1 VAIEVSR
8 RQLLASAGGMVLA
21 SFALPSNLRKIIEG
35 APVARLNSA
44 RATAPISEIQHVVIL
59 MQENRSFDHYFGAMP
74 GVIGF
79 NDPNAIQLSTG
90 NSVFYQPIPTTPA
103 AATSDAYNPD
113 GYLLP
118 FHADTHS
125 TSAQALP
132 STSHS
137 WLPQHDSWDN
147 GAMDGFVTARLN
159 KKIDDY
165 DGAAAQFS
173 MAYFTRDD
181 IPFQWALA
189 DAFTICDGYHC
200 SVLGPTWPNRLY
212 LMTGQI
218 DPAGVAGGPT
228 YGNYVPTQGFSWT
241 TYPELLTNAG
251 VSWKVYQ
258 EIDNYGFNVLEY
270 FDQYQNA
277 STSSPLYQ
285 NAMRFYQAGQ
295 FEYDAINDRLPTV
308 SWILPT
314 SYQSE
319 HPDFMPAAGA
329 DFVASK
335 LNAIAANPDVFA
347 KTLFILTYDEND
359 GYFDHVVPATPG
371 LPTAANGYANQD
383 EYISAPGYGS
393 AETSV
398 PIGLGFRVP
407 CILVSPWT
415 VGGYVSHDTFDHTSV
430 IQLLEQVTGVYNPNI
445 TPWRRQ
451 NTSPLTTALGQFPG
465 GRFPRLPDTKRQLE
479 RAEEEVL
486 QFQLP
491 PYPGANQTFP
501 VQPPGSKPV
510 QNAAATPAVVGV

>member
-1 VAIEVSR
+1 MAIEVTR

-35 APVARLNSA
+35 APVGRLSSA
-44 RATAPISEIQHVVIL
+44 QATAPLSEIKHIVVL

-74 GVIGF
+74 GVRGF
-79 NDPNAIQLSTG
+79 GDPTAVSG
-90 NSVFYQPIPTTPA
+90 VFQQPDPV
-103 AATSDAYNPD
+103 NPD
-113 GYLLP
+113 GYLYP

-137 WLPQHDSWDN
+137 WLPQHDSWNN
-147 GAMDGFVTARLN
+147 GLMNGFVTARMDSA
-159 KKIDDY
+159 IDDY
-165 DGAAAQFS
+165 DGYAAQYS
-173 MAYFTRDD
+173 MAYFKRDD
-181 IPFQWALA
+181 VPFQWALA

-218 DPAGVAGGPT
+218 DPLGVAGGPT
-228 YGNYVPTQGFSWT
+228 YGNYVPPEGFSWQ
-241 TYPELLTNAG
+241 TYPELLTAAG

-258 EIDNYGFNVLEY
+258 EVDNYGFNVLEY

-277 STSSPLYQ
+277 PTTSPLYQ

-295 FEYDAINDRLPTV
+295 FEYDAIHDRLPTV
-308 SWILPT
+308 SYILPT

-347 KTLFILTYDEND
+347 KTVFILIYDEND
-359 GYFDHVVPATPG
+359 GYFDHVVP
-371 LPTAANGYANQD
+371 PTAPPETSG
-383 EYISAPGYGS
+383 EYIPSSVTSSAPG
-393 AETSV
+393 

-407 CILVSPWT
+407 CIIVSPWT
-415 VGGYVSHDTFDHTSV
+415 VGGFVCHDTFDHTSV
-430 IQLLEQVTGVYNPNI
+430 TRLIQQVTGVGNPNI
-445 TPWRRQ
+445 STWRKKAVGDF
-451 NTSPLTTALGQFPG
+451 TSALGVVP
-465 GRFPRLPDTKRQLE
+465 GRFPRLPDTKAQLE
-479 RAEEEVL
+479 LAEQEVL

-491 PYPGANQTFP
+491 PYPGANQTPP

-510 QNAAATPAVVGV
+510 RSSATASIAVGV